1 MEEEN
6 DQLNDELHKFR
17 IENFKLQD
25 SLGSHQKQLKE
36 VIQEVKDYEQLYI
49 LCSINSCI
57 SYVLL
62 TVVYIMFC

>member
-1 MEEEN
+1 LEEEN

-17 IENFKLQD
+17 IVNFKLQD

-49 LCSINSCI
+49 LCSVKD
-57 SYVLL
+57 YEQL
-62 TVVYIMFC
+62 YILCSVK

>member
-1 MEEEN
+1 LEEEN

-36 VIQEVKDYEQLYI
+36 VIQEVKDYER
-49 LCSINSCI
+49 N
-57 SYVLL
+57 VA
-62 TVVYIMFC
+62 